1 MPEAMND
8 RPTPEREQF
17 VRLLVDINNA
27 CMLGRHRERQALNAV
42 LMTAID
48 DLVARVGEAEN
59 AVWDKVVFTCG
70 KAWPEKQNLVWG
82 GSPTELITEIIDE
95 RDAALARVE
104 ELERKDE
111 NWHRWLSEV
120 LTDWRV
126 EFDHH
131 TIGVRHALACFLA
144 DQQAGKQAALAR
156 VKAMRPYLQHA
167 EWCGTPA
174 YGQMLVSNSIVHGN
188 RLPVGGQGSCVE
200 FNYERICTCGLDA
213 AINQERPGTGTA

>member
-1 MPEAMND
+1 MTDPKELCEGLRTAAGGARLNHLSAIADITDEAAAAI
-8 RPTPEREQF
+8 ES
-17 VRLLVDINNA
+17 LLARAEELDNQRIGSDMFA
-27 CMLGRHRERQALNAV
+27 KCCME
-42 LMTAID
+42 
-48 DLVARVGEAEN
+48 
-59 AVWDKVVFTCG
+59 
-70 KAWPEKQNLVWG
+70 
-82 GSPTELITEIIDE
+82 E

-174 YGQMLVSNSIVHGN
+174 YGQMLVSNRIVHGN